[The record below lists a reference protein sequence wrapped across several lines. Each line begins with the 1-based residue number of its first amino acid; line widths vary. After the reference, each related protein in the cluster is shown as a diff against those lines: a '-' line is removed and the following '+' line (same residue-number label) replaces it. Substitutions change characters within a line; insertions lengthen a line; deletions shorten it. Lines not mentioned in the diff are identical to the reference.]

1 MVRRMRTLALPVCC
15 LALACGRSGPAQPL
29 RVSMIPTTDPG
40 KATREMQPLVDY
52 LSRKT
57 SGPVQMTVPT
67 NYAAVVEALINDQVD
82 IAHLGGF
89 TYVQSSKRAG
99 VKPLAQRERDRN
111 FHSQFVT
118 QPGSP
123 IQSLSDLKGRSFA
136 FGDVNSTSGH
146 LMPEYFMRQA
156 NVDPSVMAKAIYTG
170 GHDATLL
177 AVAHGNVHAGE
188 LDEAVFQR
196 LTTTGKVNPA
206 KVRVFW
212 TTPPFLD
219 YVWVARKGLDT
230 KVSGAVAN
238 AFLALN
244 DADPQQ
250 KQILEVLS
258 AKKYLNADD
267 ASYDRLRQAA
277 EQAGLLR

>member
-1 MVRRMRTLALPVCC
+1 MVRRMRTFALLGFCA
-15 LALACGRSGPAQPL
+15 ALACGRSGPAQPL

-40 KATREMQPLVDY
+40 KASREMQPLVDY

-99 VKPLAQRERDRN
+99 VKPLAQRDRN

-146 LMPEYFMRQA
+146 LMPEYFMRE
-156 NVDPSVMAKAIYTG
+156 NKVDPEVIAKAIYTG
-170 GHDATLL
+170 SHDATLL
-177 AVAHGNVHAGE
+177 AVANGKVDAGA

-196 LTTTGKVNPA
+196 MTSQGKVDPA

-212 TTPPFLD
+212 TTPPFFD
-219 YVWVARKGLDT
+219 YVWVARKGLDE
-230 KVSGAVAN
+230 KAANAVRD
-238 AFLALN
+238 AFLAL
-244 DADPQQ
+244 DPADPQQ
-250 KQILEVLS
+250 KQILESLS
-258 AKKYLNADD
+258 ASKYVPANDSD
-267 ASYDRLRQAA
+267 YDKLRQAA
-277 EQAGLLR
+277 VQAGLLK